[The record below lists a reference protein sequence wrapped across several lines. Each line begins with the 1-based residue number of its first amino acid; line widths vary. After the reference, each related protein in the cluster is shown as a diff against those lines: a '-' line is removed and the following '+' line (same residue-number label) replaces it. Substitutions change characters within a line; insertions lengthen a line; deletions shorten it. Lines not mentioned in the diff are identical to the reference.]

1 MNQRKCGISKVT
13 EAKVTTNMATTRSA
27 AKLLGE
33 TKYYTGKPCAHGHV
47 TYRYTASGFCAECA
61 STRAKTRWATGE
73 RQVFADRPAIDAR
86 WNNSEKAKAA
96 KQKWKERD
104 PKRAWAVYAR
114 GGAKTR
120 SGKFSVPFDLPDG
133 YILSIT
139 PDYCPVFGTPF
150 TFIGNVGIQD
160 DSATLDRLTP
170 SKGYVVGNVAVVSMK
185 ANRIKNAYGSADI
198 RSVADWL
205 KGLGL

>member
-1 MNQRKCGISKVT
+1 
-13 EAKVTTNMATTRSA
+13 MAMTRNA
-27 AKLLGE
+27 AKLAGE
-33 TKYYTGKPCAHGHV
+33 TKYYTGKPCVYGHT
-47 TYRYTASGFCAECA
+47 TYRYTANGFCAGC
-61 STRAKTRWATGE
+61 SCRAAKARWASGT
-73 RQVFADRPAIDAR
+73 RQRFLDRPAIDAR
-86 WNNSEKAKAA
+86 WNNSEKAKAS
-96 KQKWKERD
+96 KQRWKERD

-120 SGKFSVPFDLPDG
+120 SDKFSVPFDLPDG

-139 PDYCPVFGTPF
+139 PDSCPVFGTPF

-205 KGLGL
+205 EGLGL